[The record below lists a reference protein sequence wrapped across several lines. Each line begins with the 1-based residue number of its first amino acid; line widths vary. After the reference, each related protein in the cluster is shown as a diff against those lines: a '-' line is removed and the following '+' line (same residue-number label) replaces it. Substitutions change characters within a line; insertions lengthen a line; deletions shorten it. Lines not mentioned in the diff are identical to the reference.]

1 MSYFCGMAIS
11 ILRDQ
16 VREHLLQKM
25 RGGHL
30 KIGKTINLAA
40 LARELDVSVTPIR
53 EALSQLQ
60 QSQIIKA
67 VPNRGFIIAPLNK
80 DEARD
85 LYELVAN
92 LEEMALENSV
102 FDEAAIRALKKQQGV
117 LDNAPDSLARINAD
131 LEFHRMLTQNY
142 PNQLTRNILNDLR
155 SRIFFY
161 EKALMTDDSYY
172 AKADN
177 QHGAI
182 ISAIEE
188 NNVPTAAL
196 LLKMN
201 WMLILNY
208 IQKRMLAA

>member
-1 MSYFCGMAIS
+1 MEKQIV
-11 ILRDQ
+11 RDS
-16 VREHLLQKM
+16 VKEHLLKRM
-25 RGGHL
+25 REGKL

-40 LARELDVSVTPIR
+40 VARELQVSVTPIR

-60 QSQIIKA
+60 QAQIIKA
-67 VPNRGFIIAPLNK
+67 IPNRGFVIAQLNRE
-80 DEARD
+80 EARD

-102 FDEAAIRALKKQQGV
+102 FDEKAIQDLKQQQLV
-117 LDNAPDSLARINAD
+117 FENATDPLSRINAD
-131 LEFHRMLTQNY
+131 LEFHRLLTKNY
-142 PNQLTRNILNDLR
+142 PNVLTRNILHDLR
-155 SRIFFY
+155 TRIFFY
-161 EKALMTDDSYY
+161 EKALMSDESYY
-172 AKADN
+172 TKADN
-177 QHGAI
+177 QHAAI

-208 IQKRMLAA
+208 IQKRLLAA

>member
-1 MSYFCGMAIS
+1 MAIV
-11 ILRDQ
+11 ILRNR
-16 VREHLLQKM
+16 VREHLLKEM
-25 RGGHL
+25 RSGRL
-30 KIGKTINLAA
+30 EIGKTINLAA
-40 LARELDVSVTPIR
+40 LARELKVSVTPIR

-80 DEARD
+80 DEAQD

-102 FDEAAIRALKKQQGV
+102 FDEAAIHALKQQELV
-117 LDNAPDSLARINAD
+117 LENAPDTLSRINAD
-131 LEFHRMLTQNY
+131 LEFHRLLTQNY
-142 PNQLTRNILNDLR
+142 PNRLTRNILSDLR

-161 EKALMTDDSYY
+161 EKALMSDDSYY
-172 AKADN
+172 SKADN
-177 QHGAI
+177 QHEAI

-208 IQKRMLAA
+208 IQKRLLAA

>member
-1 MSYFCGMAIS
+1 MAIP
-11 ILRDQ
+11 ILRNQ
-16 VREHLLQKM
+16 VREHLLKKM
-25 RGGHL
+25 RSGKL
-30 KIGKTINLAA
+30 TIGKTLNLAA
-40 LARELDVSVTPIR
+40 LARELHVSVTPIR

-102 FDEAAIRALKKQQGV
+102 FDEASLTALKRQQGV
-117 LDNAPDSLARINAD
+117 LENAMDMLARINAD
-131 LEFHRMLTQNY
+131 LEFHRLLTQNY
-142 PNQLTRNILNDLR
+142 PNQLTQSILADLR

-161 EKALMTDDSYY
+161 EKALMSDDSYY

-177 QHGAI
+177 QHEAI
-182 ISAIEE
+182 IAAIEE

-208 IQKRMLAA
+208 IQKRLLVA

>member
-1 MSYFCGMAIS
+1 MQKQI
-11 ILRDQ
+11 
-16 VREHLLQKM
+16 VRNLVKEHLLKKM
-25 RGGHL
+25 REGKL

-40 LARELDVSVTPIR
+40 VARELQVSVTPIR

-60 QSQIIKA
+60 QAQIIKA
-67 VPNRGFIIAPLNK
+67 VPNRGFVIAQLNRE
-80 DEARD
+80 EAKD

-102 FDEAAIRALKKQQGV
+102 FDENAIQGLKRQQQIFESTTDP
-117 LDNAPDSLARINAD
+117 LSKINAD
-131 LEFHRMLTQNY
+131 LEFHRLLTKNY
-142 PNQLTRNILNDLR
+142 PNVLTRNILHDLR
-155 SRIFFY
+155 TRIFFY
-161 EKALMTDDSYY
+161 EKALMSDESYY
-172 AKADN
+172 TKADN
-177 QHGAI
+177 QHEAI

-208 IQKRMLAA
+208 IQKRLLAA